1 MAAESRAENFWTL
14 YWFQINKAKKEALQV
29 VRRQKHTKVKSKPLQ
44 KRLQEGVH
52 ATLPNIP
59 KSLSKLHVESVIK
72 KKTTKASS
80 FWSYSLAGRGLCR
93 SIMSFL
99 DEPFSSCDEKQL
111 LVQVRPSSRIAGLNL
126 DLQNRANT
134 MASSINCSP
143 SSPTTTVSTNTTMH
157 LMLSENEEARLRFE
171 ELQAQA
177 ELVDLSEIEA
187 TNCIYVAGVDKHNR
201 PVVVVIGKWFLYA
214 HLDLDK
220 ALLYLIR
227 KLKPV
232 VEAGDYTVVYFHTR
246 TTRDNIPHY
255 WWIKHVYSTLNYEY
269 KKRLKAFYVVHPTLW
284 TKMTCWWFT
293 TFMAPAIKQKMHNV
307 NALAFLFSTLSV
319 DQDTLELPVFIEEYD
334 MRINGTRYYKQ

>member
-1 MAAESRAENFWTL
+1 M
-14 YWFQINKAKKEALQV
+14 
-29 VRRQKHTKVKSKPLQ
+29 
-44 KRLQEGVH
+44 
-52 ATLPNIP
+52 
-59 KSLSKLHVESVIK
+59 
-72 KKTTKASS
+72 
-80 FWSYSLAGRGLCR
+80 
-93 SIMSFL
+93 
-99 DEPFSSCDEKQL
+99 
-111 LVQVRPSSRIAGLNL
+111 
-126 DLQNRANT
+126 DLQNRSSA

-143 SSPTTTVSTNTTMH
+143 SSPTTTVSTNTTMQ

-171 ELQAQA
+171 ELQHQA
-177 ELVDLSEIEA
+177 LEADLSDVEA

-201 PVVVVIGKWFLYA
+201 PVVVVVGKWFMYA

-220 ALLYLIR
+220 VILYLIR

-255 WWIKHVYSTLNYEY
+255 WWIKHVYSTLSYEY

-307 NALAFLFSTLSV
+307 NALSFLFSTLSV

-334 MRINGTRYYKQ
+334 MSINGTRYYRH